1 MRNDGGVAASL
12 DLYLASKSP
21 RRHQLLTQAGIRF
34 AVCEPGAEYVA
45 GQSEHASE
53 AGDPVALAIDRARR
67 KARGAQLGDAA
78 VPILAVD
85 TVVDLAGAEL
95 SKAADRDAAAVML
108 SRLAGREHQVHTAH
122 CLFWSGGGGGLSIEV
137 ASAVVRCETP
147 SPAQLQRYLDSEQ
160 WRGKAGAYGIQ
171 DPAQDFLRIVSGA
184 FDRVVGLH
192 LNAVLRLLRAARGQ
206 A

>member
-85 TVVDLAGAEL
+85 TVVDLARVL
-95 SKAADRDAAAVML
+95 S
-108 SRLAGREHQVHTAH
+108 
-122 CLFWSGGGGGLSIEV
+122 LSISATVLLKAPSFPEV
-137 ASAVVRCETP
+137 VE
-147 SPAQLQRYLDSEQ
+147 
-160 WRGKAGAYGIQ
+160 
-171 DPAQDFLRIVSGA
+171 
-184 FDRVVGLH
+184 H
-192 LNAVLRLLRAARGQ
+192 AA
-206 A
+206 